1 MENPPLVNLK
11 NTNEQFLSKEQLKE
25 YYFKEVV
32 TGKLLD
38 SFEHELTK
46 FGFNEEQ
53 IHEFRVAVLDL
64 SEAERDTL
72 FAFPWSLKQKTL
84 PYMLSKIEKGEESVS
99 AMVAKILDASSKQH
113 RSIAYHCTDENIMQK
128 DVKLPGEISKEWV
141 INGKEADHRDDDL
154 PMAYYSFDYNH
165 LYREKNPKFIYLVSV
180 QLNDTSGHKR
190 DENGSWGRAPSLS
203 VIEKIDVHQAD
214 SLVNDLVK
222 QRIEEGDNKK
232 AATREAA

>member
-1 MENPPLVNLK
+1 MENSPAPINI
-11 NTNEQFLSKEQLKE
+11 NTNEQYLNKDQLKE

-46 FGFNEEQ
+46 FGFNEDQ

-64 SEAERDTL
+64 NETERDTL
-72 FAFPWSLKQKTL
+72 FAFPWSLKQKTF
-84 PYMLSKIEKGEESVS
+84 PFMFSKIEKGEESVAS
-99 AMVAKILDASSKQH
+99 MVAKILDASSKQH
-113 RSIAYHCTDENIMQK
+113 RSIAYHCTNENIVQK
-128 DVKLPGEISKEWV
+128 DVKLPGEVAKEWI
-141 INGKEADHRDDDL
+141 INGTEADHRDDDL

-165 LYREKNPKFIYLVSV
+165 LYREKNPKYIYMVSV

-203 VIEKIDVHQAD
+203 IIEKIDVHQVD
-214 SLVNDLVK
+214 DKVKELVK
-222 QRIEEGDNKK
+222 ERLEEEENKK
-232 AATREAA
+232 AAVNVAA